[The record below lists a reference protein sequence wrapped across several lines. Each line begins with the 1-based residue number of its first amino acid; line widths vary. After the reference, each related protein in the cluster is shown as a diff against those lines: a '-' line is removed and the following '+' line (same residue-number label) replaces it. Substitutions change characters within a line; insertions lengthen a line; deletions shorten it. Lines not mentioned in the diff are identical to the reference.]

1 MYRKAQQSKKSKK
14 NKVIGEGQQVKKVI
28 ETHQNYIEQVNLYV
42 TKAKA
47 TMELLIAN
55 STIEDAFLPIYI
67 TEINS
72 YITHAER
79 QIDQISR
86 RVINGE
92 IIPHSEKIFSIFEP
106 YTEWINKGKS
116 GVFVELGLKVCIMS
130 DQYGFILHHQVMQK
144 QTDEQIAISMVEE
157 TQNRF
162 PAFILASFDRGFY
175 SARNKQSLSEKLDC
189 LGLPKKGYKSKED
202 KVFENSEEF
211 KRARNKHARVES
223 DINALE
229 VHGLDR
235 CLDQGLLGFK
245 RYAAVSVTA
254 RNLQIV
260 GVIIRNA
267 ELKKIN
273 KQNKNIFNIGTG

>member
-1 MYRKAQQSKKSKK
+1 
-14 NKVIGEGQQVKKVI
+14 
-28 ETHQNYIEQVNLYV
+28 
-42 TKAKA
+42 
-47 TMELLIAN
+47 MELLIAN
-55 STIEDAFLPIYI
+55 PTLQDAFLPIYI
-67 TEINS
+67 AEITS
-72 YITHAER
+72 YIVHAER

-130 DQYGFILHHQVMQK
+130 DQYGFLLHHQVMQK
-144 QTDEQIAISMVEE
+144 QTDEQVATAMVEE

-162 PAFILASFDRGFY
+162 ADFILASFDKGFY
-175 SARNKQSLSEKLDC
+175 SARNKQSLSEKLEC

-202 KVFENSEEF
+202 KEFENSEEY

-229 VHGLDR
+229 AHGLDR
-235 CLDQGLLGFK
+235 CLDQGLPGFK
-245 RYAAVSVTA
+245 RYVAIAATA
-254 RNLQIV
+254 RNLQII
-260 GVIIRNA
+260 GVIMRNRD
-267 ELKKIN
+267 LKKMN
-273 KQNKNIFNIGTG
+273 KQNIVKIGTG